1 MISLVVPIYQSAAGI
16 PDLLEAVNS
25 LASAVEEPFEAVFVV
40 DGSPD
45 DSLLLLGRD
54 LPNQGFDSQL
64 LSLSRNFGAFSAIR
78 SGLQAARGEVVVVM
92 SADLQEPPG
101 LVLELV
107 SKLRS
112 GEWDVA
118 VGERVGRADTSL
130 SSNLFWWGYR
140 RFVIPEI
147 PRGGADIFGC
157 TRAVRDQ
164 ILQLREGNSSLI
176 GLLFWVGFRR
186 CLVPYE
192 RQARPEG
199 RSAWTLGK
207 KLTYLNDSVFS
218 FSDLP
223 IRLLTRAGLLGL
235 AVSIFFSL
243 AVLIWRLS
251 SATPVPGY
259 AATVLAVTFFGALN
273 LIGLGVIG
281 SYVWRSF
288 ENTKGRPEYIVQAR
302 AEFHT
307 QKGDGI
313 SAGGRT
319 AGGTTAGG
327 TTAGGTTAGDTNA
340 GGTDE

>member
-1 MISLVVPIYQSAAGI
+1 MISLVVPVYGNAAGI
-16 PDLLEAVNS
+16 PDLLEAVEG
-25 LASAVEEPFEAVFVV
+25 LAGSVEEPFEAVFVV

-54 LPNQGFDSQL
+54 LPKAGFDSQL

-78 SGLQAARGEVVVVM
+78 SGFEAARGDVMVVM

-101 LVLELV
+101 LVLELA

-118 VGERVGRADTSL
+118 VGQRVGRSDTSL
-130 SSNLFWWGYR
+130 LSNLFWWMYR

-147 PRGGADIFGC
+147 PKGGADVFGC

-164 ILQLREGNSSLI
+164 VLRLKEGNSSLI

-192 RQARPEG
+192 RLPRREG
-199 RSAWTLGK
+199 KSAWTLGK

-223 IRLLTRAGLLGL
+223 IRLLTRAGLFGL
-235 AVSIFFSL
+235 AVSLFFSFG
-243 AVLIWRLS
+243 VLIWRLAG
-251 SATPVPGY
+251 ATPVPGY
-259 AATVLAVTFFGALN
+259 AATVLVVTFFGALN
-273 LIGLGVIG
+273 LFGLGIIG

-288 ENTKGRPEYIVQAR
+288 ENTKGRPGYIVQAWE
-302 AEFHT
+302 EFHT
-307 QKGDGI
+307 QRSGGDNP
-313 SAGGRT
+313 GG
-319 AGGTTAGG
+319 A
-327 TTAGGTTAGDTNA
+327 
-340 GGTDE
+340 DE

>member
-1 MISLVVPIYQSAAGI
+1 MISLVVPVYRNASGI
-16 PDLLEAVNS
+16 PDLLEAVEG
-25 LASAVEEPFEAVFVV
+25 LAGSVEGPFEAVFVV

-45 DSLLLLGRD
+45 ESLLLLARD
-54 LPNQGFDSQL
+54 LPKAGFDSRL

-78 SGLQAARGEVVVVM
+78 SGLEAARGDVVVVM
-92 SADLQEPPG
+92 SADLQEPPE

-112 GEWDVA
+112 GECDVA
-118 VGERVGRADTSL
+118 VGQRVGRADASF
-130 SSNLFWWGYR
+130 SSNLFWWMYR

-164 ILQLREGNSSLI
+164 ILRLKEGNSSLI

-192 RQARPEG
+192 RLPRPEG
-199 RSAWTLGK
+199 KSAWTLGK

-235 AVSIFFSL
+235 AVSVVFSV
-243 AVLIWRLS
+243 AVLIWRLAG
-251 SATPVPGY
+251 ATPVPGY
-259 AATVLAVTFFGALN
+259 AATVLVVTFFGALN
-273 LIGLGVIG
+273 LFGLGVIG

-288 ENTKGRPEYIVQAR
+288 ENTKGRPGYIVQACE
-302 AEFHT
+302 EFHA
-307 QKGDGI
+307 QRDSGD
-313 SAGGRT
+313 
-319 AGGTTAGG
+319 
-327 TTAGGTTAGDTNA
+327 NA
-340 GGTDE
+340 GGANE

>member
-1 MISLVVPIYQSAAGI
+1 MISLVVPVYRSAAGI
-16 PDLLEAVNS
+16 PDLLEAVNG
-25 LASAVEEPFEAVFVV
+25 LASSIEEPFEAVFVV

-54 LPNQGFDSQL
+54 LPKAGFDSQL

-78 SGLQAARGEVVVVM
+78 SGLEAARGDVVVVM

-101 LVLELV
+101 LVLELA

-112 GEWDVA
+112 GECDVA
-118 VGERVGRADTSL
+118 VGQRVGRADS
-130 SSNLFWWGYR
+130 SVFSNLFWWMYR

-147 PRGGADIFGC
+147 PRGGADVFGC

-164 ILQLREGNSSLI
+164 VLRLKERNSSLI

-192 RQARPEG
+192 RQRRPKG
-199 RSAWTLGK
+199 KSAWTLGK

-223 IRLLTRAGLLGL
+223 IRLLTRVGLLGL
-235 AVSIFFSL
+235 AVSVVFSV
-243 AVLIWRLS
+243 AVLIWRLTGT
-251 SATPVPGY
+251 TPVPGY
-259 AATVLAVTFFGALN
+259 AATVLVVTFFGALN
-273 LIGLGVIG
+273 LFGLGVIG

-288 ENTKGRPEYIVQAR
+288 ENTKGRPEYIVQAWQ
-302 AEFHT
+302 EFHPGT
-307 QKGDGI
+307 GSGDSG
-313 SAGGRT
+313 SGDSGR
-319 AGGTTAGG
+319 
-327 TTAGGTTAGDTNA
+327 GDNA
-340 GGTDE
+340 GGADE

>member
-1 MISLVVPIYQSAAGI
+1 MISLVVPVYRSAAGI
-16 PDLLEAVNS
+16 PDLLEAVEG
-25 LASAVEEPFEAVFVV
+25 LASSVGEPFEAVFVV

-54 LPNQGFDSQL
+54 LPNLGFNSQL

-78 SGLQAARGEVVVVM
+78 SGLEAANGDVVVVM

-118 VGERVGRADTSL
+118 VGQRVGRADTSW
-130 SSNLFWWGYR
+130 SSNLFWWMYR

-147 PRGGADIFGC
+147 PKGGADVFGC

-164 ILQLREGNSSLI
+164 ILRLKEGNSSLI

-192 RQARPEG
+192 RQPRPKG
-199 RSAWTLGK
+199 KSAWTLGK
-207 KLTYLNDSVFS
+207 KLIYLNDSVFS

-223 IRLLTRAGLLGL
+223 IRLLTRAGLFGL
-235 AVSIFFSL
+235 AVSFFFSL
-243 AVLIWRLS
+243 VVLIWRLS
-251 SATPVPGY
+251 GPTQVPGY
-259 AATVLAVTFFGALN
+259 AATVLVVMFFGALN
-273 LIGLGVIG
+273 LFGLGVIG

-288 ENTKGRPEYIVQAR
+288 ENTKGRPQYIVQAWE
-302 AEFHT
+302 EFHP
-307 QKGDGI
+307 QGGSGD
-313 SAGGRT
+313 
-319 AGGTTAGG
+319 
-327 TTAGGTTAGDTNA
+327 NA
-340 GGTDE
+340 GGADE

>member
-1 MISLVVPIYQSAAGI
+1 MISLVVPVYRNAAGI
-16 PDLLEAVNS
+16 PDLLEAVEGVAGS
-25 LASAVEEPFEAVFVV
+25 VEGPFEAVFVV

-45 DSLLLLGRD
+45 DSLLLLARD
-54 LPNQGFDSQL
+54 LPKAGFDSRL

-78 SGLQAARGEVVVVM
+78 SGLEAAGGDVVVVM
-92 SADLQEPPG
+92 SADLQEPPE

-112 GEWDVA
+112 GECDVA
-118 VGERVGRADTSL
+118 VGQRVGRADASF
-130 SSNLFWWGYR
+130 SSNLFWWMYR

-164 ILQLREGNSSLI
+164 VLRLKEGNSSLI

-192 RQARPEG
+192 RLPRPTG
-199 RSAWTLGK
+199 KSAWTLGK

-235 AVSIFFSL
+235 AVSVVFSV
-243 AVLIWRLS
+243 AVLIWRLAG
-251 SATPVPGY
+251 ATPVPGY
-259 AATVLAVTFFGALN
+259 AATVLVVTFFGALN
-273 LIGLGVIG
+273 LFGLGIIG

-288 ENTKGRPEYIVQAR
+288 ENTKGRPGYIVQAWE
-302 AEFHT
+302 EFHT
-307 QKGDGI
+307 QRSSGD
-313 SAGGRT
+313 
-319 AGGTTAGG
+319 
-327 TTAGGTTAGDTNA
+327 NA
-340 GGTDE
+340 GGANE

>member
-1 MISLVVPIYQSAAGI
+1 MISLVVPVYGSAAGI
-16 PDLLEAVNS
+16 PDLLDAVDG
-25 LASAVEEPFEAVFVV
+25 LASTVEEPFEAVFVV

-78 SGLQAARGEVVVVM
+78 SGLEAAQGEVVVVM
-92 SADLQEPPG
+92 SADLQEPPE

-107 SKLRS
+107 TKLRS
-112 GEWDVA
+112 GEWDIA
-118 VGERVGRADTSL
+118 VGERVGRADASL
-130 SSNLFWWGYR
+130 SSNLFWWMYR

-164 ILQLREGNSSLI
+164 ILQMNEGNSSLI

-192 RQARPEG
+192 RQARPRG
-199 RSAWTLGK
+199 TSAWTFGK
-207 KLTYLNDSVFS
+207 KLTYLNDSIFS

-223 IRLLTRAGLLGL
+223 IRLLTRAGLFGL
-235 AVSIFFSL
+235 AVSIFFSF

-251 SATPVPGY
+251 GPTPVPGY

-273 LIGLGVIG
+273 LFGLGVIG

-288 ENTKGRPEYIVQAR
+288 ENTKGRPQYIVQAR
-302 AEFHT
+302 TEFHP
-307 QKGDGI
+307 QESSGDDARG
-313 SAGGRT
+313 
-319 AGGTTAGG
+319 
-327 TTAGGTTAGDTNA
+327 TNA
-340 GGTDE
+340 GGNEQEGDEREGNEREGNARRRNG

>member
-1 MISLVVPIYQSAAGI
+1 MISLVVPVYRNGAGI
-16 PDLLEAVNS
+16 PDLLEAVEG
-25 LASAVEEPFEAVFVV
+25 LAGSVEGPFEAVFVV

-45 DSLLLLGRD
+45 ESLLLLARD
-54 LPNQGFDSQL
+54 LPKAGFDSRL

-78 SGLQAARGEVVVVM
+78 SGLEAARGDVVVVM
-92 SADLQEPPG
+92 SADLQEPPE

-112 GEWDVA
+112 GECDVA
-118 VGERVGRADTSL
+118 VGQRVGRADASL
-130 SSNLFWWGYR
+130 SSNLFWWMYR

-164 ILQLREGNSSLI
+164 VLRLKEGNSSLI

-192 RQARPEG
+192 RLPRPKG
-199 RSAWTLGK
+199 KSAWTLGK

-235 AVSIFFSL
+235 AVSVVFSV

-251 SATPVPGY
+251 GATPVPGY
-259 AATVLAVTFFGALN
+259 AATVLVVTFFGALN
-273 LIGLGVIG
+273 LFGLGIIG

-288 ENTKGRPEYIVQAR
+288 ENTKGRPGYIVQAWE
-302 AEFHT
+302 EFHA
-307 QKGDGI
+307 QRSSGD
-313 SAGGRT
+313 
-319 AGGTTAGG
+319 
-327 TTAGGTTAGDTNA
+327 NA
-340 GGTDE
+340 GGTNE

>member
-1 MISLVVPIYQSAAGI
+1 MISLVVPVYRSASGI
-16 PDLLEAVNS
+16 PDLLEAVGC
-25 LASAVEEPFEAVFVV
+25 LASSVEEPFEAVFVV

-54 LPNQGFDSQL
+54 LPNQRFDSQL

-78 SGLQAARGEVVVVM
+78 SGLEAARGEVVVVM
-92 SADLQEPPG
+92 SADLQEPPE

-118 VGERVGRADTSL
+118 VGQRVGRADTSFL
-130 SSNLFWWGYR
+130 SGLFWRMYR

-147 PRGGADIFGC
+147 PKGGADVFGC

-164 ILQLREGNSSLI
+164 ILRLKEGNSSLI

-192 RQARPEG
+192 RQPRPAG
-199 RSAWTLGK
+199 KSAWTLGK

-223 IRLLTRAGLLGL
+223 IRLLTRAGLFGL
-235 AVSIFFSL
+235 AVSLFFSL
-243 AVLIWRLS
+243 TVLIWRLS
-251 SATPVPGY
+251 GPTPVPGY
-259 AATVLAVTFFGALN
+259 AATVLVVTFFGALN
-273 LIGLGVIG
+273 LLGLGVIG

-288 ENTKGRPEYIVQAR
+288 ENTKGRPEYIVQAWE
-302 AEFHT
+302 EFHP
-307 QKGDGI
+307 QRSSGDH
-313 SAGGRT
+313 
-319 AGGTTAGG
+319 
-327 TTAGGTTAGDTNA
+327 A